1 MDSSARILVV
11 DDVPQNVRL
20 LEDIL
25 TAKGYEVVTATTGD
39 EAIAAVD
46 SMPLSLVLL
55 DVVMPGKNGFEVCR
69 EIRANPEQA
78 MLPVVLV
85 TALDSTEDRVKGIEA
100 GADDFL
106 TKPVDMHELL
116 ARVRSLLRIRELFD
130 TVQRQTTE
138 LQAWNETLAERVETQ
153 VTELERLNRLRRFLS
168 PQIAELVV
176 SSGREDQ
183 LDSHRREIATLF
195 CDLRGFT
202 RFAEQAEPEETMDV
216 LRSYHEEM
224 GRLINNWEGTIEHRA
239 GDGIMVIFNDPLPC
253 DDPVGRAVSLAIE
266 MRSRMDGL
274 REDWQRREID
284 LGFGVGLT
292 LGYATLGMVGFEGR
306 YDYTANGSSVNL
318 AARLCDEAAPGQ
330 ILATRKTLAMSEVQV
345 ETEELEPRQLKGV
358 GQLVT
363 PVNILGM
370 RTG

>member
-138 LQAWNETLAERVETQ
+138 LQAWNETLAERVEAQ

-176 SSGREDQ
+176 TSGREDQ
-183 LDSHRREIATLF
+183 LDSHRREIAT
-195 CDLRGFT
+195 
-202 RFAEQAEPEETMDV
+202 
-216 LRSYHEEM
+216 
-224 GRLINNWEGTIEHRA
+224 GRLFDTHGDGVRSPVHVGVDACRDGAEDHGGDDEDDHHQFRKLVEQNAPGANPAAFDQVVGTILLQASPGLGRGQA
-239 GDGIMVIFNDPLPC
+239 IFRISSQLFK
-253 DDPVGRAVSLAIE
+253 GF
-266 MRSRMDGL
+266 
-274 REDWQRREID
+274 
-284 LGFGVGLT
+284 LG
-292 LGYATLGMVGFEGR
+292 A
-306 YDYTANGSSVNL
+306 
-318 AARLCDEAAPGQ
+318 
-330 ILATRKTLAMSEVQV
+330 
-345 ETEELEPRQLKGV
+345 
-358 GQLVT
+358 
-363 PVNILGM
+363 
-370 RTG
+370 